1 MKRILLLVLAICVIC
16 STFAVP
22 AQAAENSGVE
32 DTIKALG
39 IMTGD
44 TNGNMNLSSYVT
56 RAEFAKMLV
65 MASSYKDTVEEGTG
79 LSVFSD
85 VKSTYWASEYI
96 RIAVEQG
103 WFTGYTDGTFRPG
116 NNIKLEEAA
125 TTVLRLLG
133 YSDSDLAGTFPAA
146 QIAKYKALGLDN
158 LVSKSKGA
166 LLTRQ
171 DCIYIFYNLMTAK
184 TIDGSTYATTLGYS
198 LTTSGELDYTALV
211 TANLEGPYTI
221 SSSGLTLPFSTDSN
235 VTVYKN
241 GTKAELSDADI
252 YDVYYYNSNLRSVY
266 LYSNR
271 VTGTYTAASPSV
283 VSPTTATVAGNSYTI
298 GTSSAAYKLSTM
310 GEFTVGDTLTLLLG
324 MDGSVADVVDITEL
338 TATYYGVVTGN
349 SSESYTTESGTTS
362 VSNTVQVAC
371 TDGVVRNLSCSS
383 TYTVGSVIM
392 VKYDDGETTV
402 QKVTE
407 KSISGTINESG
418 TQIGSTKFANNV
430 KIIDT
435 DTSGNYLRIYPSRLA
450 GYTISSSYVRW
461 YLLDGSGNIT
471 DLILKNATGDMYSYG
486 ILTSVSEV
494 SSGSGESIS
503 LSGKYSYIING
514 SSNTLNTSKILFGV
528 ETGPARFIIT
538 DGSISGMKNL
548 TAVKVNSI
556 GTTTLT
562 GKNSTTYDISEYVQV
577 YLETDNDEYSLV
589 SLSTIADTSDYTL
602 TAYYDNLGYATGN
615 MIRVIVAKE
624 K

>member
-16 STFAVP
+16 TAFAVP
-22 AQAAENSGVE
+22 TQAADSGGVE
-32 DTIKALG
+32 ETIKALG

-44 TNGNMNLSSYVT
+44 TNGNMNLGSYVT

-65 MASSYKDTVEEGTG
+65 MASAYKDTVEEGTG

-85 VKSTYWASEYI
+85 VKSTYWAAEYI

-116 NNIKLEEAA
+116 NTIKLEEAA
-125 TTVLRLLG
+125 TAVLRLLG

-158 LVSKSKGA
+158 QVAKSKGQ
-166 LLTRQ
+166 LLTRK
-171 DCIYIFYNLMTAK
+171 DCMYIFYNLMTATTK
-184 TIDGSTYATTLGYS
+184 EGSTYATALGYS
-198 LTTSGELDYTALV
+198 LTSSGELDYTALV
-211 TANLEGPYTI
+211 TANLEGPYTVD
-221 SSSGLTLPFSTDSN
+221 SSGLSLPFTTTSN

-241 GTKAELSDADI
+241 GTAATLSDADI
-252 YDVYYYNSNLRSVY
+252 YDVYYYNNNLRSVY

-271 VTGTYTAASPSV
+271 ITGTYTTATPSIISPSTV
-283 VSPTTATVAGNSYTI
+283 TVAGNTYTI
-298 GTSSAAYKLSTM
+298 GTSSAAYKLSSM
-310 GEFTVGDTLTLLLG
+310 GKFAIGDSVTLLLG
-324 MDGSVADVVDITEL
+324 MDGTVADVVNTTDL

-362 VSNTVQVAC
+362 VSNTVQIAC
-371 TDGVVRNLSCSS
+371 TDGVVHSFSCSS
-383 TYTVGSVIM
+383 TYTVGSVVM
-392 VKYDDGETTV
+392 VEYENGETSI

-407 KSISGTINESG
+407 KSISGTVNASG
-418 TQIGSTKFANNV
+418 TQLGDTKFASDV

-450 GYTISSSYVRW
+450 GHTISSSYVRW
-461 YLLDGSGNIT
+461 YVLDGSGNIT

-486 ILTSVSEV
+486 ILTSVSET
-494 SSGSGESIS
+494 SSGSGESTS
-503 LSGKYSYIING
+503 LSGKYSYILNG
-514 SSNTLNTSKILFGV
+514 SNNTLNTSKILFGV
-528 ETGPARFIIT
+528 DTCPARFIIT
-538 DGSISGMKNL
+538 DGSISGIKNL
-548 TAVKVNSI
+548 AEVKVNSI
-556 GTTTLT
+556 ATTTLT
-562 GKNSTTYDISEYVQV
+562 GKDNKTYEISEYAQV
-577 YLETDNDEYSLV
+577 YLETDDDEYSLV
-589 SLSTIADTSDYTL
+589 SLSTIDDTSAYTL

-615 MIRVIVAKE
+615 LIRVIIAKE